1 MNTDTK
7 ELIWVEK
14 EFAERYKIL
23 ESEKGKND
31 ERCKVLDEYILKI
44 SESSR
49 KDFKANLETLEEDV
63 AIYTGLMLKV
73 KQAFGKAKDEALNA
87 SYALW
92 EEFDKEKPKV
102 SKKIA
107 DFCDMLD
114 PLEKKLNSINEALGK
129 IRTFNIDRLV
139 ESMEKLTGLYG
150 ESREMFD
157 FVVNHFGKKKEVQ
170 NHPATAT
177 DQ

>member
-1 MNTDTK
+1 MDNK

-23 ESEKGKND
+23 ESEKEKN
-31 ERCKVLDEYILKI
+31 EQRCKALDEYISKI

-49 KDFKANLETLEEDV
+49 SDFKANLEVLEEDV

-73 KQAFGKAKDEALNA
+73 KQAFGKAKDEALEA

-92 EEFDKEKPKV
+92 EKFDEEKPSV
-102 SKKIA
+102 SKKISE
-107 DFCDMLD
+107 FVNMLD
-114 PLEKKLNSINEALGK
+114 PLEKKLNSINDALGK
-129 IRTFNIDRLV
+129 IRTYNIDRLV
-139 ESMEKLTGLYG
+139 ESMQKLTGLCG

-157 FVVNHFGKKKEVQ
+157 FIVTHFGKEEAR
-170 NHPATAT
+170 PAPKSAG
-177 DQ
+177 Q

>member
-1 MNTDTK
+1 MEKEK

-14 EFAERYKIL
+14 EFAKKYKRL
-23 ESEKGKND
+23 ESDKEKND
-31 ERCKVLDEYILKI
+31 QRCKALDEYISQI
-44 SESSR
+44 TESSR

-73 KQAFGKAKDEALNA
+73 KQAFGKAKDEALEA

-92 EEFDKEKPKV
+92 EDFDKERPCI
-102 SKKIA
+102 SKKIKEV
-107 DFCDMLD
+107 CDMLN
-114 PLEKKLNSINEALGK
+114 PLETKLNSINEALGK
-129 IRTFNIDRLV
+129 IRTYNIDKLV

-157 FVVNHFGKKKEVQ
+157 FLVNHFGKENNNK
-170 NHPATAT
+170 
-177 DQ
+177 